1 MKYLKKY
8 QIFCEECDGGGT
20 ATTNASNTAGMG
32 AVVASQPG
40 SFPGTTGTTGS
51 GDVGSTMA
59 VYQKAPIKIT
69 FCAHR
74 LSTSVDS
81 CYICVVLFNK
91 YKLNLCF
98 PKSPSGL

>member
-51 GDVGSTMA
+51 GDVGSTLGA
-59 VYQKAPIKIT
+59 YQKTPAKKRKKGKVSEVSDLRDLKDEKT
-69 FCAHR
+69 
-74 LSTSVDS
+74 
-81 CYICVVLFNK
+81 K
-91 YKLNLCF
+91 
-98 PKSPSGL
+98 KS